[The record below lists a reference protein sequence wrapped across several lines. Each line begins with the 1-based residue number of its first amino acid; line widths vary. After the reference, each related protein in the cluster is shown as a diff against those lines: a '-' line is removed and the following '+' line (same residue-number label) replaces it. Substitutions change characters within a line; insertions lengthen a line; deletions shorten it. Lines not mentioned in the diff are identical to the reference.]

1 MKGTDRKNML
11 PFTHDFIFGMVMR
24 DPEVCR
30 EFLRTV
36 LPKENFRVVKMRMPE
51 NPLLSEEWEEG
62 KDFDAEKMAVEI
74 QKSLKFEHGRR
85 GVRFDAYADTP
96 EQSAAIEM
104 QTYIERFIGRRSR
117 LYRSNMDL
125 DQLEAGDSYEKLKRS
140 FVIMITTWD
149 PFELDRPVYF
159 FRSYDVENHLQLND
173 DAYTM
178 VLNTVCSPGKVPE
191 GLRALYEYINDP
203 AKCEGSALVKAID
216 ARVQKFNAPEWRRR
230 QMTFEEMLNR
240 AERKGAEQLNQLYER
255 LLDLNR
261 IDDMRAAMKDVEF
274 RQKLYV
280 EFGLDEEKTE

>member
-1 MKGTDRKNML
+1 MTGTDRKNML

-36 LPKENFRVVKMRMPE
+36 LPKENFKEIKLRMPE
-51 NPLLSEEWEEG
+51 NPLLSEEWEEE

-149 PFELDRPVYF
+149 PFEMDRPVYF
-159 FRSYDVENHLQLND
+159 FRSYDVENCLQLND

-178 VLNTVCSPGKVPE
+178 VLNTVCSPDKVPE

-240 AERKGAEQLNQLYER
+240 AHRNGEEQLNQLYEH
-255 LLDLNR
+255 LLELNR

>member
-1 MKGTDRKNML
+1 
-11 PFTHDFIFGMVMR
+11 
-24 DPEVCR
+24 
-30 EFLRTV
+30 
-36 LPKENFRVVKMRMPE
+36 
-51 NPLLSEEWEEG
+51 
-62 KDFDAEKMAVEI
+62 
-74 QKSLKFEHGRR
+74 
-85 GVRFDAYADTP
+85 
-96 EQSAAIEM
+96 
-104 QTYIERFIGRRSR
+104 
-117 LYRSNMDL
+117 MDL

-159 FRSYDVENHLQLND
+159 FRSYDVGNHLQLND

-216 ARVQKFNAPEWRRR
+216 AHVQKFNAPEWRRR

-240 AERKGAEQLNQLYER
+240 ARKSGEEQFGKLTLQLLELGRLDDLKQAAEDIFYRHQ
-255 LLDLNR
+255 
-261 IDDMRAAMKDVEF
+261 
-274 RQKLYV
+274 LYV